1 LTIEIYI
8 YIYIHFTEL
17 SDKYAWYAHSYA
29 NNFKPFTKV
38 QENVERI
45 DMEIVSPE
53 VFVEK
58 YERPY
63 KPVVIR
69 GLQNN
74 WRASYK
80 WTLEVY
86 FVHYCCLSYSLE
98 CQQKLFFLS
107 LSNKT
112 E

>member
-1 LTIEIYI
+1 
-8 YIYIHFTEL
+8 
-17 SDKYAWYAHSYA
+17 
-29 NNFKPFTKV
+29 V
-38 QENVERI
+38 
-45 DMEIVSPE
+45 EIVSPE
-53 VFVEK
+53 VFVKK

-86 FVHYCCLSYSLE
+86 FAHYWLGYSLE
-98 CQQKLFFLS
+98 RQQKLFFSKL
-107 LSNKT
+107 KQ
-112 E
+112 

>member
-1 LTIEIYI
+1 MILTICNI
-8 YIYIHFTEL
+8 FFLEL
-17 SDKYAWYAHSYA
+17 SDKYAWHAHGYAD
-29 NNFKPFTKV
+29 NFKPFTKV
-38 QENVERI
+38 HDNVDRI
-45 DMEIVSPE
+45 DVEIVSPE

-80 WTLEVY
+80 WTIEVFY
-86 FVHYCCLSYSLE
+86 NIGFDFSAIVIIFFFVSIRE
-98 CQQKLFFLS
+98 
-107 LSNKT
+107 
-112 E
+112 

>member
-1 LTIEIYI
+1 M
-8 YIYIHFTEL
+8 
-17 SDKYAWYAHSYA
+17 SDKYAWYAHGYA
-29 NNFKPFTKV
+29 DNFKPFIKV
-38 QENVERI
+38 HDNVDRI
-45 DMEIVSPE
+45 DVETVSPE

-80 WTLEVY
+80 WTIEVFY
-86 FVHYCCLSYSLE
+86 NIGFVFSANILT
-98 CQQKLFFLS
+98 FFLFQ
-107 LSNKT
+107 LENRKKVP
-112 E
+112 